1 MRSRPVWRSWPRR
14 IPFQQWSLA
23 QGRLAWIRGHQ
34 RVPKEF
40 RLGASE
46 ESGWIDPKQCALV
59 ALDLQPEVLGPLDDS
74 APLILGVNSAV
85 DTVRRSGGHICFVR
99 TAFDD
104 LDYRFVPSTS
114 REFSAVARERRFQNG
129 TLAAGLHPGLSTECG
144 DTVVRK
150 TRLGAFS
157 TTDLD
162 ERLTNLGI
170 TTLILAGAN
179 TSGAILSTVREAAD
193 RDYRL
198 LLLSDCVLDRDRDA
212 HTVLIDRILPRQAE
226 ILTASN
232 LHSRLTSSSL
242 HTGTT
247 SRSGN

>member
-1 MRSRPVWRSWPRR
+1 MRSRPAWRTWPRR
-14 IPFQQWSLA
+14 IRFEQWSLA
-23 QGRLAWIRGHQ
+23 QTRLAWIGGHQ
-34 RVPKEF
+34 RVAKEF
-40 RLGASE
+40 CPGTAA

-59 ALDLQPEVLGPLDDS
+59 ALDLQPEILGSLENPS
-74 APLILGVNSAV
+74 TLILSVNSAV
-85 DTVRRSGGHICFVR
+85 DTVRRHGGHICFVR

-114 REFSAVARERRFQNG
+114 KEFSKVVREHRFQNG
-129 TLAAGLHPGLSTECG
+129 TLATSLHPGLAAES
-144 DTVVRK
+144 DDPVVRK

-170 TTLILAGAN
+170 TTLILAGIH
-179 TSGAILSTVREAAD
+179 TSGAILSTVREASD

-198 LLLSDCVLDRDRDA
+198 LVLSDCVLDTDRDA
-212 HTVLIDRILPRQAE
+212 HHLLIDRILPRQAE
-226 ILTASN
+226 IVTAGD
-232 LHSRLTSSSL
+232 LHSRLASSPL
-242 HTGTT
+242 HHEAN